1 VPCARITKSSSL
13 ESIASKLAIELDR
26 LKKLDRDVIE
36 KDAIS
41 IKEQLIKELRECLT
55 RKNSEVD

>member
-41 IKEQLIKELRECLT
+41 IKEQLIK
-55 RKNSEVD
+55 NSENV

>member
-1 VPCARITKSSSL
+1 MPCARITKSSSI
-13 ESIASKLAIELDR
+13 ESIAFKLAIELDR